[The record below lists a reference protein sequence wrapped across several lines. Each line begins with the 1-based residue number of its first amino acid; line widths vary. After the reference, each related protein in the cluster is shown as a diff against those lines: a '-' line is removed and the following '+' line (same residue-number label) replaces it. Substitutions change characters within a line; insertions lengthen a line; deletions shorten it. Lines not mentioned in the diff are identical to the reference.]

1 MKSQKPVVKSAKSET
16 IEVRERDKR
25 DIDLIIKE
33 NEELQKSIRENRLK
47 FCKQYG
53 C

>member
-1 MKSQKPVVKSAKSET
+1 MKSQKPVVKSSKSET
-16 IEVRERDKR
+16 IEVREKR